1 MFRNTLILLT
11 VLIVAGLSKDS
22 NYINANDAPL
32 QILQTT
38 KQGHDISVGVQ
49 PHNLVV
55 GSAHFIIT
63 VVDSES
69 LKPVSNATITIV
81 AVSPK
86 GLETF
91 KSPALNNPRDQEHY
105 QANLTFTKPGVW
117 TISIDMKLG
126 TTKIINLEIPLEVDN
141 APRRPTA
148 AGNIMW
154 ISVILIVVFGIIYIW
169 ASTKRIKR

>member
-1 MFRNTLILLT
+1 MFRNTLILLL

-38 KQGHDISVGVQ
+38 KQGHNISVGVQ

-86 GLETF
+86 GFETF

-105 QANLTFTKPGVW
+105 QANLTFTK
-117 TISIDMKLG
+117 
-126 TTKIINLEIPLEVDN
+126 
-141 APRRPTA
+141 R
-148 AGNIMW
+148 
-154 ISVILIVVFGIIYIW
+154 Y
-169 ASTKRIKR
+169 